1 VPLEM
6 RAYASSMSKIRNF
19 DGGDRSDIAEPLPPL
34 IRLLRGHIVGTAE
47 YVTPSPR
54 PATNTPSSYRSFR
67 RQPGTGTGLIE
78 SEGPGRALENAKIRK
93 QRRIVSWA
101 MGH

>member
-1 VPLEM
+1 
-6 RAYASSMSKIRNF
+6 MSKIRNF

-54 PATNTPSSYRSFR
+54 PATIRLVHIDRFEDNQVRA
-67 RQPGTGTGLIE
+67 TG
-78 SEGPGRALENAKIRK
+78 
-93 QRRIVSWA
+93 
-101 MGH
+101 